1 MEDKIAIKIN
11 TGALGD
17 SISAIPTIN
26 KLSQIYERPITVFNN
41 WSHLLIDHPSV
52 CEMKKE
58 KDSTEGYI
66 VHNTFERYLKDGIEK
81 KHNAIDIRQFHAWD
95 LGISLM
101 GEEMECD
108 LYCEKEKDIGL
119 NNYVIIHPSKTW
131 NSRTWSGENWQELT
145 NKLIEKDYNV
155 VIIGNDE
162 GLKDLKHYYNA
173 DGSSAYKEVFKNVYD
188 IEGGIN
194 LINKT
199 TIPELRWMMNNKA
212 LCVITMDSGVLH
224 VAGTTD
230 CNIIQLGSSF
240 NNKLR
245 APWRNGRQDY
255 KYNYITGSCN
265 IACGSNLKYG
275 LKEHKHIHG
284 IPVLGECQEKY
295 NEFLCHPSAGK
306 VIDLVDKIKI

>member
-1 MEDKIAIKIN
+1 MI
-11 TGALGD
+11 
-17 SISAIPTIN
+17 
-26 KLSQIYERPITVFNN
+26 
-41 WSHLLIDHPSV
+41 
-52 CEMKKE
+52 
-58 KDSTEGYI
+58 YI
-66 VHNTFERYLKDGIEK
+66 V
-81 KHNAIDIRQFHAWD
+81 
-95 LGISLM
+95 
-101 GEEMECD
+101 
-108 LYCEKEKDIGL
+108 EKEKDIGL

-145 NKLIEKDYNV
+145 NKLIEKDFNV

-245 APWRNGRQDY
+245 AP
-255 KYNYITGSCN
+255 
-265 IACGSNLKYG
+265 L
-275 LKEHKHIHG
+275 
-284 IPVLGECQEKY
+284 EKW
-295 NEFLCHPSAGK
+295 ETRL
-306 VIDLVDKIKI
+306 